1 MAILTCVPRLLVIP
15 AQVTSH
21 KPVSNQN
28 EKEVFSRF
36 WGTLIGP
43 NCIFSNDEI
52 GAYRASHY
60 G

>member
-1 MAILTCVPRLLVIP
+1 MAILTCVPWLLVIP

-43 NCIFSNDEI
+43 NCIFSN
-52 GAYRASHY
+52 
-60 G
+60 